1 MFKHITARSSLRA
14 GATILTGLLF
24 EFAFLALP
32 ANAADQGKQATSDVT
47 LTTERG
53 GPVAPATPPLHLSD
67 AQRTRIAGVLK
78 KQDTETEFKL
88 KKAKSAKSFE
98 PKIDEKLPK
107 GLRSSVST
115 APAHRNYANPPVHLP
130 QTQRAGAHRQSDDQQ
145 DRRHVSRA
153 GRLTSILAAS

>member
-107 GLRSSVST
+107 GLKGQAFPQPLLTEITPIRQYTYLKLKGQVLIV
-115 APAHRNYANPPVHLP
+115 NPMTNKIVDMFPE
-130 QTQRAGAHRQSDDQQ
+130 QG
-145 DRRHVSRA
+145 
-153 GRLTSILAAS
+153 G